1 MAKCIK
7 FNGKLSHIW
16 LRLEHN
22 KFASNKCKLRK
33 REKTRKSS
41 QVLEMLL
48 QIKIVFNISKILK
61 MTCNLI
67 STCCIISPKTKH
79 NSRNIIQFQM
89 PHEWQNVENGNSTW
103 RTDWA
108 IRGQANGI
116 WFVIQSIS
124 RLLPKWFSSLAW
136 QLVASSLACY
146 QTNLDARKCS
156 SSQHYFSHFSVN
168 ICDKTMWFVL
178 TKLLWFFD
186 PFYFHT
192 LGLALYFV
200 ETFELYLILRALLG
214 IASVSVTYSG
224 LILAIEY
231 VDGIWRTIAG
241 MYNLFPLPL
250 SYIMI
255 SGIAYLTQDFKNLQ
269 LCIGLPGVFLCLL
282 WYVWFLRF
290 LLFKSI
296 HRLVVSS

>member
-1 MAKCIK
+1 
-7 FNGKLSHIW
+7 
-16 LRLEHN
+16 
-22 KFASNKCKLRK
+22 
-33 REKTRKSS
+33 
-41 QVLEMLL
+41 
-48 QIKIVFNISKILK
+48 
-61 MTCNLI
+61 
-67 STCCIISPKTKH
+67 
-79 NSRNIIQFQM
+79 
-89 PHEWQNVENGNSTW
+89 
-103 RTDWA
+103 
-108 IRGQANGI
+108 
-116 WFVIQSIS
+116 
-124 RLLPKWFSSLAW
+124 
-136 QLVASSLACY
+136 
-146 QTNLDARKCS
+146 
-156 SSQHYFSHFSVN
+156 
-168 ICDKTMWFVL
+168 MWFVL